1 MFRFFINILFSF
13 FILIFF
19 SPLITIICIISII
32 SQGRPIFFI
41 DERLGKNGKSFNLI
55 KFRTMDKGLSINHKE
70 DNKRIT
76 KWGSFL
82 RKTSLDELPS
92 IINIL
97 KREMNLVGPRP
108 MPVKYFKR
116 FNDYQKKRLNVKPGI
131 TGLAQI
137 KGRNNISWRKRFRLD
152 VLYINKRSNI
162 LDFVIMLKT
171 ILIVLNQ
178 KGVYTSK
185 SEVMEEFFG
194 Q

>member
-1 MFRFFINILFSF
+1 
-13 FILIFF
+13 
-19 SPLITIICIISII
+19 
-32 SQGRPIFFI
+32 
-41 DERLGKNGKSFNLI
+41 
-55 KFRTMDKGLSINHKE
+55 MDKGLSINHKE